1 MQHVHHTRQ
10 SYEIPLLLCCTSLDP
25 GSPPTLGRLEAETK
39 RLATNSQRLA
49 EFNADLSMT
58 SDQSRASL
66 RNLHDIHRA
75 PK

>member
-1 MQHVHHTRQ
+1 MFQSTYTTHQ
-10 SYEIPLLLCCTSLDP
+10 SYEIPFLLLRRAALE
-25 GSPPTLGRLEAETK
+25 RLAEETK

-58 SDQSRASL
+58 SAQSRASL

>member
-1 MQHVHHTRQ
+1 MQHHHTPILRFLAP
-10 SYEIPLLLCCTSLDP
+10 PLPFPCGPD
-25 GSPPTLGRLEAETK
+25 PPTLERLEAETK

-49 EFNADLSMT
+49 EFNADLRMT

>member
-1 MQHVHHTRQ
+1 MNEARGRRDRSEDYQT
-10 SYEIPLLLCCTSLDP
+10 LLFHLE
-25 GSPPTLGRLEAETK
+25 RLAEETK

-58 SDQSRASL
+58 SAQSRASL